1 MRTFFILEMQLFAW
15 APCCLWRDEPIGS
28 DMPTAS
34 KYNLHSKYN
43 CKAISQ
49 QSDETLCDIKK
60 P

>member
-1 MRTFFILEMQLFAW
+1 MPEMQLFAW

-43 CKAISQ
+43 CKAISP